1 MGPAPGRVTFSG
13 YTPRR
18 MKRHVARVPGPD
30 RRGRVSKDQRY
41 GIVLSNLRKLARRDP
56 RLLTVARL
64 GKELRRWS
72 RGGGPPVGLV
82 RFGSLRRQEPFDR
95 NYGYGRGRPI
105 DRYYI
110 ERFLAGHAADIRG
123 RVLEIGDATYTQTFG
138 RTEVTSVDVLDISP
152 DNPDATIVADLVSAT
167 SIPSNQFD
175 CIILAETLQLIF
187 DVRAALQTLDR
198 ILKPGG
204 VLLATFPGIS
214 QFTRKDAAS
223 WTYYWGFTSHS
234 ARRLFGEAFPGADI
248 RIQAFGNV
256 LAASAFL
263 FGLCD
268 RDLHRRELDHIDP
281 DYELEITA
289 RVVQA
294 P

>member
-1 MGPAPGRVTFSG
+1 MS
-13 YTPRR
+13 
-18 MKRHVARVPGPD
+18 PD
-30 RRGRVSKDQRY
+30 RRDATDHDWVSEDQHY
-41 GIVLSNLRKLARRDP
+41 GIVLRGLRNLARRDP
-56 RLLTVARL
+56 RLLAAARL

-72 RGGGPPVGLV
+72 RGGGPPTGLV
-82 RFGSLRRQEPFDR
+82 RFGSLRRLEPLDR

-110 ERFLAGHAADIRG
+110 ERFLARYAADIRG
-123 RVLEIGDATYTQTFG
+123 RVLEIGDATYTHAFG
-138 RTEVTSVDVLDISP
+138 GSEVSSVDVLDVSS
-152 DNPDATIVADLVSAT
+152 DNPDATIVADLASAAH
-167 SIPSNQFD
+167 IPSNRFD

-187 DVRAALQTLDR
+187 DVRAALQTLAR

-214 QFTRKDAAS
+214 QFSRKDAAS
-223 WTYYWGFTSHS
+223 WSYYWGFTSQS

-256 LAASAFL
+256 LAASGFL

-268 RDLHRRELDHIDP
+268 RDLQRWELDHIDP

>member
-1 MGPAPGRVTFSG
+1 
-13 YTPRR
+13 
-18 MKRHVARVPGPD
+18 MKRHVAGVPGPG
-30 RRGRVSKDQRY
+30 RRGRVSEDQRY
-41 GIVLSNLRKLARRDP
+41 GIVLSNLRRLARRDP
-56 RLLTVARL
+56 RLLTAARL
-64 GKELRRWS
+64 GKELRRWA
-72 RGGGPPVGLV
+72 RGGGPPVGFV

-110 ERFLAGHAADIRG
+110 ERFLARRAEDIRG
-123 RVLEIGDATYTQTFG
+123 RVLEIGDATYTRKFG
-138 RTEVTSVDVLDISP
+138 GSRVTSVDVLDISP
-152 DNPDATIVADLVSAT
+152 DNPDATIVADLTSADQL
-167 SIPSNQFD
+167 PSSHFD
-175 CIILAETLQLIF
+175 CVILAETLQLIY
-187 DVRAALQTLDR
+187 DVRAALHTLDR

-214 QFTRKDAAS
+214 QYTRKDAAL

-248 RIQAFGNV
+248 NIQAFGNA

-268 RDLHRRELDHIDP
+268 RDLRRRELDHFDP

-289 RVVQA
+289 RVVRG